1 MERLHARGS
10 IASFRAHFQRT
21 NKQRCE
27 LVIEAFR
34 RPTVH
39 RDNITLRMF
48 AFTHFQENTL

>member
-1 MERLHARGS
+1 MERGHARGS

-21 NKQRCE
+21 YKQRCE